1 MAIYHNR
8 EVSVIGPN
16 NMANSPETI
25 NVKHINGSHENVPVS
40 SVYFTK
46 EEKDTLVKKHPSKYD
61 DVKVASNDDIEAVR
75 TGVAPSFDPSY
86 AEAAKAKVHSDKQA
100 ELNRKNIES
109 ARKQAEESQPT
120 QVAMI

>member
-86 AEAAKAKVHSDKQA
+86 IEAAKAKVHSDKQA